1 MISKNQ
7 FYELSALIFKSLN
20 ENEQLILNLNA
31 EHSVFMRFSQ
41 SKVRQMGEVDQS
53 NLELHL
59 QSDSKYLKSILSLM
73 GNADEQVHRVLKELE
88 DLRHELKTLPVDPH
102 FTPLGSKENSEEIIK
117 GELLGIDE
125 ISNTIL
131 SPLKD
136 VDAAGMYCSGKVVR
150 ASVNSIGARH
160 WFENESF
167 FVDYSLYSAK
177 QQAVKGGYAG
187 SVFNKEQYL
196 LEIQSK
202 RELLA
207 KVSLLPKKIQP
218 GKYRAYFAP
227 AATKELLSTMQWNGF
242 SFKSFKEG
250 QSPLT
255 DLSNGKDLSSKVDIG
270 EDFSLGFSPR
280 FNERGEVFSE
290 KLELFK
296 NGKLENTL
304 VSTRSAREFNTESNF
319 AAASEIPRSL
329 VLGTGNLSQNDI
341 LAKLD
346 TGLYISNLH
355 YINWSD
361 LKKGRM
367 TGMTRF
373 ACFWVENG
381 KIVAPISD
389 LRFDESFYHFFGDGL
404 EELTSEAQVFPD
416 TDTYEERSLGA
427 IKAPGILVND
437 FTFTL

>member
-1 MISKNQ
+1 MISQNE
-7 FYELSALIFKSLN
+7 FYKLSALIFKFLN
-20 ENEQLILNLNA
+20 ENEKLILNLNA
-31 EHSVFMRFSQ
+31 EQSVFMRFSQ
-41 SKVRQMGEVDQS
+41 SKVRQMGEVEQS
-53 NLELHL
+53 NIKLLL
-59 QSDSKYLKSILSLM
+59 QADNKTIESTLSLM
-73 GNADEQVHRVLKELE
+73 GSTDEKYARVLKELA
-88 DLRHELKTLPVDPH
+88 DLRQELKTLPADPH
-102 FTPLGSKENSEEIIK
+102 FSPLSSKGKSEEIIK
-117 GELLGIDE
+117 GELLDINE
-125 ISNTIL
+125 ISDTIL
-131 SPLKD
+131 TPLKD
-136 VDAAGMYCSGKVVR
+136 VDAAGLYCSGKIVR

-187 SVFNKEQYL
+187 NIFNKEDYL

-207 KVSLLPKKIQP
+207 KVSLTPKKILP

-227 AATKELLSTMQWNGF
+227 AAVKELLSTMQWKGF
-242 SFKSFKEG
+242 SYKCLKEG
-250 QSPLT
+250 QSPLI
-255 DLSNGKDLSSKVDIG
+255 DLSTGKTLSSKVNIT
-270 EDFSLGFSPR
+270 EDFSLGLAPR
-280 FNERGEVFSE
+280 FNDRGEVSSE
-290 KLELFK
+290 KLELLK

-304 VSTRSAREFNTESNF
+304 ISTRSASEFNTESNF
-319 AAASEIPRSL
+319 ATTNEIPRSL
-329 VLGTGNLSQNDI
+329 VLGPGNLSQNDI
-341 LAKLD
+341 LTRID

-381 KIVAPISD
+381 NIVAPILD
-389 LRFDESFYHFFGDGL
+389 LRFDESFYHFLGAGL
-404 EELTSEAQVFPD
+404 EDLTSHVEVFPD

-427 IKAPGILVND
+427 VKTPGILVND